1 MAKTSFE
8 NNSELLEITRQE
20 IKKPSKYKVLMLND
34 DYTTMEF
41 VVDILKKVFGH
52 STLAATSIMLN
63 IHNHGRGLAGI
74 YTKEIA
80 EAKVSQVHSAARSRG
95 FPLKCEME
103 KE

>member
-1 MAKTSFE
+1 MAKTSHE
-8 NNSELLEITRQE
+8 YESNVLEITREE

-52 STLAATSIMLN
+52 STMAATTIMLN
-63 IHNHGRGLAGI
+63 IHKYGQGLAGI

-95 FPLKCEME
+95 FPLKCELE

>member
-1 MAKTSFE
+1 MAKTSYE
-8 NNSELLEITRQE
+8 NDSELLEITRQE

-63 IHNHGRGLAGI
+63 IHKHGRGLAGI

-80 EAKVSQVHSAARSRG
+80 EAKISQVHSAARSRG

>member
-1 MAKTSFE
+1 MTNTSHQQDS
-8 NNSELLEITRQE
+8 NVLEKTRQDL
-20 IKKPSKYKVLMLND
+20 KKPSKYKVLMLND

-52 STLAATSIMLN
+52 STLEATSIMLN
-63 IHNHGRGLAGI
+63 IHKHGQGLAGI

>member
-1 MAKTSFE
+1 MAKVSYKTDSG
-8 NNSELLEITRQE
+8 LLEKTRQE

-41 VVDILKKVFGH
+41 VVEVLKNIFKH
-52 STLAATSIMLN
+52 SLIEATSIMLN
-63 IHNHGRGLAGI
+63 IHNHGKGLAGI

-80 EAKVSQVHSAARSRG
+80 EAKIAKVHSAARNRG

>member
-8 NNSELLEITRQE
+8 NDSELLEITRQE

-41 VVDILKKVFGH
+41 VVDILKKVFEH
-52 STLAATSIMLN
+52 STLAATSIMVN
-63 IHNHGRGLAGI
+63 IHKHGRGLAGI

>member
-1 MAKTSFE
+1 MAKTSYE
-8 NNSELLEITRQE
+8 NDSELLEITRQE

-103 KE
+103 KD

>member
-1 MAKTSFE
+1 MAKTSYE
-8 NNSELLEITRQE
+8 NDSELLEITRQD

-41 VVDILKKVFGH
+41 VVDVLKKVFGH

-80 EAKVSQVHSAARSRG
+80 EAKISQVHSAARSRG

>member
-8 NNSELLEITRQE
+8 NDSELLEITRQE

-63 IHNHGRGLAGI
+63 IHKHGRGLAGI
-74 YTKEIA
+74 STKEIA
-80 EAKVSQVHSAARSRG
+80 EAKISQVHSAARSRG

>member
-8 NNSELLEITRQE
+8 NDSELLEITRQE

-63 IHNHGRGLAGI
+63 IHKHGRGLAGI

-80 EAKVSQVHSAARSRG
+80 EAKISQVHSAARSRG

>member
-8 NNSELLEITRQE
+8 NDSELLEITRQE

-41 VVDILKKVFGH
+41 VVDVLKKVFGH

>member
-8 NNSELLEITRQE
+8 NDSELLEITRQE

-63 IHNHGRGLAGI
+63 IHKHGRGLAGI

-80 EAKVSQVHSAARSRG
+80 EAKISQVHSAARSRG

-103 KE
+103 RE

>member
-1 MAKTSFE
+1 MAKAAYD
-8 NNSELLEITRQE
+8 NDSEVLEVTRNE
-20 IKKPSKYKVLMLND
+20 VKEPSKYKVLMLND

-41 VVDILKKVFGH
+41 VIDVLRQIFGH
-52 STLAATSIMLN
+52 SAVKATSIMLS
-63 IHNHGRGLAGI
+63 IHNYGMGLCGV

-80 EAKVSQVHSAARSRG
+80 EAKINKVHNAARAKG

>member
-1 MAKTSFE
+1 MAKTSYE
-8 NNSELLEITRQE
+8 NDSELLEITRQE

-80 EAKVSQVHSAARSRG
+80 EAKISQVHSAARSRG

>member
-8 NNSELLEITRQE
+8 NDSELLEITRQE

-34 DYTTMEF
+34 DYTTMDF

-63 IHNHGRGLAGI
+63 IHKHGRGLAGI

>member
-1 MAKTSFE
+1 MAKTSYE
-8 NNSELLEITRQE
+8 NDSELLEITRQE

-41 VVDILKKVFGH
+41 VVDVLKKVFGH

-80 EAKVSQVHSAARSRG
+80 EAKISQVHSAARSRG

>member
-1 MAKTSFE
+1 MAKTSYE
-8 NNSELLEITRQE
+8 NDSELLEITRQE

-41 VVDILKKVFGH
+41 VVDVLKKVFGH

-80 EAKVSQVHSAARSRG
+80 EAKISQVHSAARSRG

-103 KE
+103 KD

>member
-1 MAKTSFE
+1 MAKTSYE
-8 NNSELLEITRQE
+8 NDSELLEITRQE
-20 IKKPSKYKVLMLND
+20 IKKPSKYKVLLLND

-41 VVDILKKVFGH
+41 VVDVLKKVFGH

-80 EAKVSQVHSAARSRG
+80 EAKISQVHSAARSRG

>member
-1 MAKTSFE
+1 MAKTSYE
-8 NNSELLEITRQE
+8 NDSELLEITRQE

>member
-1 MAKTSFE
+1 MAKTSYE
-8 NNSELLEITRQE
+8 NDSELLEITRQE

-41 VVDILKKVFGH
+41 VVDILRKVFGH

-80 EAKVSQVHSAARSRG
+80 EAKISQVHSAARSRG

>member
-1 MAKTSFE
+1 MAKTSNEFE
-8 NNSELLEITRQE
+8 SNVLERTRQE
-20 IKKPSKYKVLMLND
+20 IKKPSRYKVLMLND

-41 VVDILKKVFGH
+41 VVDVLKKIFGH

-63 IHNHGRGLAGI
+63 IHNHGQGLAGI

-103 KE
+103 RE

>member
-8 NNSELLEITRQE
+8 NDSELLEITRQE

-63 IHNHGRGLAGI
+63 IHKHGRGLAGI

>member
-1 MAKTSFE
+1 MANTSNEFE
-8 NNSELLEITRQE
+8 SNVLERTRQE
-20 IKKPSKYKVLMLND
+20 IKKPSRYKVLMLND

-41 VVDILKKVFGH
+41 VVDVLKKIFGH

-63 IHNHGRGLAGI
+63 IHHHGQGLAGI

-95 FPLKCEME
+95 FPLKCELE

>member
-1 MAKTSFE
+1 MAKTSDE
-8 NNSELLEITRQE
+8 NDSELLEITRQE

-41 VVDILKKVFGH
+41 VVDVLKKVFGH

-80 EAKVSQVHSAARSRG
+80 EAKISQVHSAARSRG

>member
-1 MAKTSFE
+1 MAKTSYE
-8 NNSELLEITRQE
+8 NDSELLEITRQD

-63 IHNHGRGLAGI
+63 IHKHGRGLAGI